1 MTRRLCKLNRHDI
14 ASNLG
19 DIHALIASPKYMC
32 RSCSRAASDKNH
44 LCKPAAIPPKSCLDK
59 PRAEQCGLV
68 LESLP
73 LKVTTDEVPVIN
85 ATIGAAKKAESM
97 DSKKAIKQQ
106 KKRNKKLAKALKKQ
120 QKLMKKL
127 RKAEVNYQQL
137 MIRSDLLHT
146 VEDKSPRES
155 AVH

>member
-59 PRAEQCGLV
+59 PREEQCGLV

-73 LKVTTDEVPVIN
+73 LREVAEVTILNPEIS
-85 ATIGAAKKAESM
+85 ASLKAESM
-97 DSKKAIKQQ
+97 DSKKALKQQ

-137 MIRSDLLHT
+137 MTRSDLLHT
-146 VEDKSPRES
+146 VEEHSSRDS